1 MRFSFLLFLA
11 LLGLITSPSVYAKS
25 RGSVVYWQQGHSQ
38 DMAQVMGVTQDSPL
52 VVKQR
57 WEKITAVFAECI
69 DDRSDAAACNR
80 MITQMLPAFNWHDYG
95 HRIFFHWGF
104 NSFPPTVADFK
115 KDVSNGK
122 SNCENALVCCIEEAL
137 QAEPEEK
144 RNQLRKQVWDRLR
157 FSQSMRNN
165 HMMRAIPAA
174 DRDTKNAIAAILYDV
189 HLLGDYIVGTE
200 ETSKALYPIFG
211 LQRDIVRAV
220 NRIRV
225 KDDTAKKNL
234 VKSLNAIKINGDA
247 YMPKAVAEKQAQ
259 QLLQVLITQF
269 PEVIRQSPSY
279 KSLMGE

>member
-1 MRFSFLLFLA
+1 M
-11 LLGLITSPSVYAKS
+11 GLNAISPVYAKG
-25 RGSVVYWQQGHSQ
+25 RGSVKSWQPGHSL
-38 DMAQVMGVTQDSPL
+38 DMAQVMGVTQDSPI

-57 WEKITAVFAECI
+57 WEKITAVFADCI
-69 DDRSDAAACNR
+69 DDRSEAAACNR
-80 MITQMLPAFNWHDYG
+80 MIKQMLPAFNSHNYG

-200 ETSKALYPIFG
+200 ETSKALYPLFG
-211 LQRDIVRAV
+211 IQRDIVRAV

-234 VKSLNAIKINGDA
+234 VKSLNAIKITGNA
-247 YMPKAVAEKQAQ
+247 YLPKAVAEKQAQ
-259 QLLQVLITQF
+259 QLLQVLIDQF
-269 PEVIRQSPSY
+269 PEVIKQSPSY